1 MQALLVAGEPRTGSL
16 GGWMSPVANRPWI
29 EHLIRN
35 SRDQGV
41 RDFVIAVRQD
51 EDGGIRDLLGDGVKY
66 GVHIAY
72 LAGWEPLGAAG
83 ALKVAEPL
91 LQDRFA
97 VVHGNVVHAF
107 RLDQA
112 MAYHAREGASATI
125 CLTASGTASP
135 YGVAKIGP
143 DGRVLSLGML
153 ASPQDAPSILLNSGV
168 YMMSKSALSRIPEG
182 RCVSLE
188 KELFPLLIGIGSEV
202 VGYVQDEYW
211 TAVDTSESY
220 ARLHW
225 DVLDRKLPLSISGT
239 EMNEKG
245 IWIGEGARI
254 GKGVLLVP
262 PVVIGDDA
270 VIGDKAI
277 LGPYTVIGPR
287 CRIGGGSRISRS
299 VLSAG
304 SVVSKSSRLSE
315 CVLGNGAPSAEA
327 SLSVQSD

>member
-16 GGWMSPVANRPWI
+16 GGWMSPVVNRPWI

-35 SRDQGV
+35 GRDQGV
-41 RDFVIAVRQD
+41 RDFVIAARQD
-51 EDGGIRDLLGDGVKY
+51 EDSGIRALLGDGVKY

-72 LAGWEPLGAAG
+72 LADWEPLGAAG
-83 ALKVAEPL
+83 ALNIAEPL

-97 VVHGNVVHAF
+97 VVQGNVVHAF

-112 MAYHAREGASATI
+112 MAHHEREGASATL
-125 CLTASGTASP
+125 CLTESGTASP
-135 YGVAKIGP
+135 YGVARIGP
-143 DGRVLSLGML
+143 DGRVLSLDMQ

-168 YMMSKSALSRIPEG
+168 YMMSKSALTRIPEG
-182 RCVSLE
+182 RRVSLE
-188 KELFPLLIGIGSEV
+188 KELFPLLIGNGSEV

-211 TAVDTSESY
+211 TAADTTESY

-245 IWIGEGARI
+245 IWIGKGARI

-262 PVVIGDDA
+262 PVVIGDEA
-270 VIGDKAI
+270 VIGEKAI

-287 CRIGGGSRISRS
+287 SRIGSGSRISRS
-299 VLSAG
+299 ILPEG

-315 CVLGNGAPSAEA
+315 CVLGKGASSAEA
-327 SLSVQSD
+327 SLLARLD